1 MISQG
6 PLLSKIPF
14 VTVESVVVSTNN
26 TGDTTLSVKVSN
38 DALVVPRTKIQFG
51 NCFYFTNSEEE
62 LMSVANDL
70 EAIHRLLGSSPR

>member
-38 DALVVPRTKIQFG
+38 DALVVPRTKIQLATV
-51 NCFYFTNSEEE
+51 FTLPIPKKN
-62 LMSVANDL
+62 
-70 EAIHRLLGSSPR
+70 